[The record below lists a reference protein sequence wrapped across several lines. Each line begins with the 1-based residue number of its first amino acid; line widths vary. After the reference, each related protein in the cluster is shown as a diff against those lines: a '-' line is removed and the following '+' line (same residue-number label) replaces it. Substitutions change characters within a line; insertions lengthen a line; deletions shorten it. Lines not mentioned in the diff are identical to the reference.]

1 MSLNGHDQSAAGA
14 DGTGGVGTKGVFAQL
29 VDAFCQLPGVGP
41 KTAQRYAFYLVKQ
54 SPDVGRRLADA
65 ITAVR
70 ERLGFCPHCHNLAE
84 LSPSGII
91 CVICQQ
97 PRRDRSRIM
106 VVEEPNVI
114 QVIEKTGEYKGL
126 YHVLQGA
133 ISPLDGVNP
142 SQIKAAELL
151 ERVKQGGIEEVILAT
166 NPTMEGETTALYLA
180 EQLKSVGVKIT
191 RIACGVPV
199 GVDLEFTDEATM
211 IRALQGRQTV

>member
-1 MSLNGHDQSAAGA
+1 MSLNGHDQPAG
-14 DGTGGVGTKGVFAQL
+14 VKGVFAQL

-41 KTAQRYAFYLVKQ
+41 KTAQRYAFFLVKQ
-54 SPDVGRRLADA
+54 APEVGKRLADA
-65 ITAVR
+65 IAAVR
-70 ERLGFCPHCHNLAE
+70 ERLGFCPQCHNLAE
-84 LSPSGII
+84 QSSSGSGVM
-91 CVICQQ
+91 CAICQQ
-97 PRRDRSRIM
+97 PRRDQSRIM

-151 ERVKQGGIEEVILAT
+151 ERVRQGGIEEVILAT
-166 NPTMEGETTALYLA
+166 NPTMEGEATALYLA
-180 EQLKSVGVKIT
+180 DQLKPAGVKIS

-211 IRALQGRQTV
+211 ARALQGRRAV

>member
-1 MSLNGHDQSAAGA
+1 MGINGHDQSGGAAVKGA
-14 DGTGGVGTKGVFAQL
+14 FAQL

-41 KTAQRYAFYLVKQ
+41 KTAQRYAFFLVKQ
-54 SPDVGRRLADA
+54 APEVGKRLMEA
-65 ITAVR
+65 ITTVR
-70 ERLGFCPHCHNLAE
+70 DRLGFCPQCHNLAE
-84 LSPSGII
+84 LSSSGII
-91 CVICQQ
+91 CAICQQ

-114 QVIEKTGEYKGL
+114 QLIEKTGEYKGL

-133 ISPLDGVNP
+133 ISPLDGVDP

-151 ERVKQGGIEEVILAT
+151 ERVKQGGVEEVILAT
-166 NPTMEGETTALYLA
+166 NPTMEGEATALYLA
-180 EQLKSVGVKIT
+180 GQLKSVGVRIS

-211 IRALQGRQTV
+211 IQALQGRRTV

>member
-1 MSLNGHDQSAAGA
+1 MGVNGHNQSGGA
-14 DGTGGVGTKGVFAQL
+14 VVKGAFAQL

-41 KTAQRYAFYLVKQ
+41 KTAQRYAFFLVKQ
-54 SPDVGRRLADA
+54 APEVGKRLMEA
-65 ITAVR
+65 ITTVR
-70 ERLGFCPHCHNLAE
+70 DRLGFCPQCHNLAE
-84 LSPSGII
+84 SSSSGII
-91 CVICQQ
+91 CPICQQ

-114 QVIEKTGEYKGL
+114 QIIEKTGEYKGL

-133 ISPLDGVNP
+133 ISPLDGVDP

-151 ERVKQGGIEEVILAT
+151 ERVKQGGVEEVILAT
-166 NPTMEGETTALYLA
+166 NPTMEGEATALYLA
-180 EQLKSVGVKIT
+180 GQLKPVGVRIS

-211 IRALQGRQTV
+211 IQALQGRRAV